1 MVEVYVLSDGE
12 DDILVIGNLLNYVLD
27 SDENSFLGFEDDFE
41 GDDEEIDIDELII
54 FNVMLKINGEVLVKR
69 KRKKID
75 FSK

>member
-27 SDENSFLGFEDDFE
+27 SDEDNFLGFEDDFE